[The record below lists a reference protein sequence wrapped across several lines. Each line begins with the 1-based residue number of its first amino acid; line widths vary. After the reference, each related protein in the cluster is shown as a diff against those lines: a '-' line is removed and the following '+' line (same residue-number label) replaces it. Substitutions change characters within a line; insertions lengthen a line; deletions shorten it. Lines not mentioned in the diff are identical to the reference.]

1 MEFTTPQMAIAKREN
16 KNKQNGT
23 RENPINNDDENVDN
37 RPMNFFRAIFGLE
50 SAAYGKVSCSGNPI
64 KIEPKVFFAN
74 ERTFLTWLNS
84 ALFICSIGIALAS
97 TTNQWQGGLLV
108 MCGVCLILYAM
119 GTYTHRMS
127 SLLARM
133 PSGYHDTKGPV
144 ILSILIVTVFLVALF
159 AV

>member
-1 MEFTTPQMAIAKREN
+1 MAIAKR
-16 KNKQNGT
+16 KIKKDRIGPG
-23 RENPINNDDENVDN
+23 RETQANLVNDGDVLAG
-37 RPMNFFRAIFGLE
+37 PKNFFRGMLGME
-50 SAAYGKVSCSGNPI
+50 TAAAKAANASGIPI